1 MQLDKLIFERAPSA
15 ADLRRQTAGRFM
27 ASLAGH
33 RHLMLGITA
42 GVVAYA
48 VAAGPPGIT
57 IQLALLAA
65 AVAFVGLPHGA
76 LDHLAARRILEPKF
90 GRTWWV
96 GFGVIYLAL
105 AALMAILWIA
115 VPLPALCLF
124 LVLSA
129 LHFGWDDP
137 FWVDISGRRWTLVER
152 FSVGAVPI
160 VLPTWS
166 HPHEVTTIF
175 NWLMPQRIVL
185 DSGIVAAVAGCVAA
199 VVLPIIGTR
208 MLQLFLLSPSGRAAA
223 AELAAIAVLHVAA
236 PPLIAF
242 LTYFCGWHS
251 MRHVLELADGLA
263 PGRLGVGLRRFAR
276 TAAPLTAT
284 AVIAAIAAAAV
295 LQTTNLQPTA
305 IMTTV
310 IFVGLSVLTVPHMA
324 VMAMARAQRCTP
336 PNAVPSR

>member
-1 MQLDKLIFERAPSA
+1 
-15 ADLRRQTAGRFM
+15 M
-27 ASLAGH
+27 ASLAKH

-42 GVVAYA
+42 GVVTYG
-48 VAAGPPGIT
+48 VAAAPPGT
-57 IQLALLAA
+57 ALQLALLAA
-65 AVAFVGLPHGA
+65 AVALVGLPHGA
-76 LDHLAARRILEPKF
+76 LDHLAARPIFEPEF

-96 GFGVIYLAL
+96 VFGAMYLSL
-105 AALMAILWIA
+105 AALMALLWIV

-124 LVLSA
+124 LTLSA

-137 FWVDISGRRWTLVER
+137 FWIDVSGRWWTKLER
-152 FSVGAVPI
+152 FSVGAMPI

-185 DSGIVAAVAGCVAA
+185 DPGIVAAVAGCIAAA
-199 VVLPIIGTR
+199 VLPVAGVR
-208 MLQLFLLSPSGRAAA
+208 MVRLFFSSPSGGAAA
-223 AELAAIAVLHVAA
+223 AEIAAIATLHVAA

-251 MRHVLELADGLA
+251 MRHALELADGLA
-263 PGRLGVGLRRFAR
+263 PGRLSVGLRRFAR
-276 TAAPLTAT
+276 TAAPLTAAAVT
-284 AVIAAIAAAAV
+284 AALATAAV
-295 LQTTNLQPTA
+295 LTTIHLQPTA

-324 VMAMARAQRCTP
+324 VMAMARARRRTP
-336 PNAVPSR
+336 QYFVPRR